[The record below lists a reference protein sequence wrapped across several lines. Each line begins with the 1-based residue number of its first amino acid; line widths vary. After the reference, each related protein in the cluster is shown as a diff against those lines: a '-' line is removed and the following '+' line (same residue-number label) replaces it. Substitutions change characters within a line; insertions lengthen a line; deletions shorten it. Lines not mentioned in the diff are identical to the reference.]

1 MMGNFLP
8 GLYFRAVHRG
18 QPRNRTGV
26 LLGFLLAFLG
36 VLATGAGAAGPL
48 AGPQGSE
55 GTPFRRQAWLIPSPQ
70 PGILMR
76 ATLFRPAGTG
86 PFPLAIINHGS
97 VEDPDQ
103 RALAR
108 LPQFPE
114 LTAWLVGRGYA
125 VLVPERPGHGKTRGR
140 YSESEGA
147 CGSPD
152 FLSAGNATADD
163 IAAVIGFAA
172 KQPLFRPRGMLI
184 IGNSAGGWGA
194 LALASR
200 NPKTVAAIIGFAIG
214 RGGRQHDLANN
225 NCGPD
230 RLVAAAGTY
239 GRTGRVPVLWLS
251 AKNDTYFPPKLTAR
265 LVEAYA
271 AAGGKVE
278 YHLLPPVGREGHALI
293 AAPAATWQDY
303 LARFLGPRRD

>member
-1 MMGNFLP
+1 MRRAIRLLGLLFGLSYALFIFLP
-8 GLYFRAVHRG
+8 
-18 QPRNRTGV
+18 PGV
-26 LLGFLLAFLG
+26 Y
-36 VLATGAGAAGPL
+36 AAPV
-48 AGPQGSE
+48 AGPQGDE
-55 GTPFRRQAWLIPSPQ
+55 GAPLRRQAWLIPSPQ
-70 PGILMR
+70 PGVLMR
-76 ATLFRPAGTG
+76 ATLFQPPGDG

-103 RALAR
+103 RALAH

-114 LTAWLVGRGYA
+114 LTAWLVARGYA

-140 YSESEGA
+140 YTESEGA
-147 CGSPD
+147 CRSPD

-163 IAAVIGFAA
+163 IAAVIDFAA
-172 KQPLFRPRGMLI
+172 KQRLFRPRGVI
-184 IGNSAGGWGA
+184 VIGNSAGGWGA

-200 NPKTVAAIIGFAIG
+200 NPRNVAAIIGFAIG

-230 RLVAAAGTY
+230 RLVAAAATY
-239 GRTGRVPVLWLS
+239 GRTARVPTLWLS
-251 AKNDTYFPPKLTAR
+251 AKNDTYFSPKLSAR

-271 AAGGKVE
+271 AGGDKVE

-293 AAPAATWQDY
+293 AAPAAVWQDY
-303 LARFLGPRRD
+303 LARFLASLRQ